1 VLREAWDA
9 NARAWIAWAR
19 FPGHDSYWRFH
30 RDAFVPL
37 VPAPGRLTLDIGCG
51 EGRVG
56 RDLGR
61 LGHRVLGLDGSAAM
75 AEAAATHP
83 EAPGP
88 V

>member
-1 VLREAWDA
+1 MLREAWDA

-19 FPGHDSYWRFH
+19 EPGHDSYWRFH

-61 LGHRVLGLDGSAAM
+61 LGHRVLGLDGAAAM